1 MAGGKVVVVAIDH
14 SSQAEHAF
22 KCEYH
27 TILIIHSGGS
37 KIFLK
42 VGGGA
47 NSQSGC
53 PYLLFCKF
61 LAENCKK

>member
-1 MAGGKVVVVAIDH
+1 MVVVAIDH

-27 TILIIHSGGS
+27 TILLHCNTHWLIQD
-37 KIFLK
+37 FPE
-42 VGGGA
+42 GGA

-53 PYLLFCKF
+53 ANLLFC
-61 LAENCKK
+61 N